1 MNTSVSDIM
10 VALLMIVLGLI
21 GLILAA
27 GATDDG
33 MHVFGLGLAGFAVVF
48 VFGQIRSHYDKL
60 DAARSGVGH
69 HG

>member
-1 MNTSVSDIM
+1 MDTAVSDVM

-21 GLILAA
+21 GLLLAA

-33 MHVFGLGLAGFAVVF
+33 ILVFGLSLAGFAVVF
-48 VFGQIRSHYDKL
+48 VFGLIRTHYDKL
-60 DAARSGVGH
+60 DAARSGGGH